1 MKVTNFIPVFIEL
14 RSLNILENRELNI
27 SDLIFRTLQSNGFRL
42 KENILTI
49 V

>member
-27 SDLIFRTLQSNGFRL
+27 YNQMDLDW